1 MNPLFLSPDLLS
13 VEILRY
19 RSMYD
24 CLRSF
29 AGGVFIWPYLRYS
42 GLSLLHSFRWRLRC
56 ATLSYLIRLFDS
68 GQTLG
73 STMLFDHQEQYCT
86 YLVCVCICACALT
99 CAGGQKRVLVFSPG
113 VELQGCESHDIVA
126 GDGTSQPLQ
135 VRQLSLAAEPSPA
148 FSLPSVVL
156 ICISL
161 VSSVAEHLSTHG
173 CPCCVLH
180 RIACSYRRSFL
191 NRITLSFC

>member
-1 MNPLFLSPDLLS
+1 MIACGLLQAASSFGLVCATAGCRYCIPFGGGCGVRLSP
-13 VEILRY
+13 I
-19 RSMYD
+19 
-24 CLRSF
+24 SF
-29 AGGVFIWPYLRYS
+29 VCSTVDRHLGRLCFLTIRNSIAHIW
-42 GLSLLHSFRWRLRC
+42 C
-56 ATLSYLIRLFDS
+56 
-68 GQTLG
+68 
-73 STMLFDHQEQYCT
+73 
-86 YLVCVCICACALT
+86 VCVCICACALT

-113 VELQGCESHDIVA
+113 VELQGCESHDVVA
-126 GDGTSQPLQ
+126 GDETSQPLQ

-180 RIACSYRRSFL
+180 RTACSYRRSFL

>member
-1 MNPLFLSPDLLS
+1 MLAVFCRRRLHLALFALQRVVVTAFLSVAVAVCDSLLS
-13 VEILRY
+13 HSSVRQWTDTWVDY
-19 RSMYD
+19 A
-24 CLRSF
+24 F
-29 AGGVFIWPYLRYS
+29 WPS
-42 GLSLLHSFRWRLRC
+42 GTVLH
-56 ATLSYLIRLFDS
+56 IS
-68 GQTLG
+68 G
-73 STMLFDHQEQYCT
+73 
-86 YLVCVCICACALT
+86 VCVCICACALT

-180 RIACSYRRSFL
+180 RTACSYRRSFL
-191 NRITLSFC
+191 NRITLSFCWGLRILYAV